1 MSKSNSQ
8 QTTATNQATAVA
20 KDPRL
25 PATQQEKLPIVPI
38 MRRLLG
44 YVLQSKGRI
53 VLALALILVSVV
65 ASATLP
71 AFMGQA
77 IDVIGGAPGNDAAVS
92 ELQRIFLWIV
102 GLAGLMWLASWQGN
116 RQLQTVAQDALYRL
130 RTELFDHIQTLSL
143 NFYDRRP
150 IGELMSSLTND
161 IDTIDNFFSR
171 SLSQMLSALT
181 TITITVI
188 VMFILNV
195 PLTVVTLLAIPL
207 MLGVALLL
215 GRVAG
220 PAFALLQGQLSDT
233 NGYME
238 ETLAGN
244 KTVIAFS
251 QQNNAADEL
260 EGLSMAS
267 RDVGAKAQ
275 FTSLIVS
282 PVVSIVQNSQA
293 ALVALVGSIMAINGS
308 IEFGLVV
315 AFMTYSAQLQSPIMQ
330 LGQIYNALL
339 QATAGANRVFAILDE
354 DPTVQDKP
362 DAKQLEVKGG
372 HVVFDH
378 VDFSYVKGRK
388 ILRDN
393 TFEALPG
400 QKIGLCGPTGAGK
413 STIINILTRY
423 YDIDSGKITIDGLNI
438 ADISQES
445 LRKNISAVLQEPFL
459 FSDTVMNN
467 LKYAREGATD
477 EECIAAAKQANAH
490 DFIMLLAQG
499 YDTLLTERGSNLS
512 QGQRQMLTIARAMV
526 ADPKMLILD
535 EATSNVDTRTEKLIQ
550 QGLTR
555 LMENKTS
562 FVIAHRLS
570 TIRDSARILMIDA
583 GVIVEQGTH
592 DELMAAQGA
601 YYRLYMTQFRARAE
615 AA

>member
-1 MSKSNSQ
+1 MAESIRNKNKMS
-8 QTTATNQATAVA
+8 AVA
-20 KDPRL
+20 TDPQL
-25 PATQQEKLPIVPI
+25 SSEKEEKLPLAPI

-44 YVLQSKGRI
+44 YVLLSRNR
-53 VLALALILVSVV
+53 VLLALTLIFVSVV

-71 AFMGQA
+71 ALMGQA
-77 IDVIGGAPGNDAAVS
+77 INLIGGNGALS
-92 ELQRIFLWIV
+92 ELQQVIFWIV
-102 GLAGLMWLASWQGN
+102 GLAALMWLSAWQGN
-116 RQLQTVAQDALYRL
+116 RQLQRVAQDALYRL

-150 IGELMSSLTND
+150 IGELMISLTND

-171 SLSQMLSALT
+171 SLSQLISAVT

-188 VMFILNV
+188 VMFFLNL

-220 PAFALLQGQLSDT
+220 PAFALLQGQMSDT

-244 KTVIAFS
+244 KTVIAYS

-260 EGLSMAS
+260 EGLSMAA
-267 RDVGAKAQ
+267 RNVGAKAQ
-275 FTSLIVS
+275 FTSLVVS

-293 ALVALVGSIMAINGS
+293 ALVALVGSIMAINGT

-339 QATAGANRVFAILDE
+339 QAAAGANRVFTILDE
-354 DPTVQDKP
+354 DPTVQDRP

-423 YDIDSGKITIDGLNI
+423 YDIDSGTITIDGQNI

-490 DFIMLLAQG
+490 DFIMLLPQQ
-499 YDTLLTERGSNLS
+499 YNTLLTERGSNLS

-550 QGLTR
+550 GGLAR
-555 LMENKTS
+555 LMEGKTS

-570 TIRDSARILMIDA
+570 TIRDSARILVIDA

-592 DELMAAQGA
+592 DDLMAARGF
-601 YYRLYMTQFRARAE
+601 YYRLYMTQFRSRPE
-615 AA
+615 AV